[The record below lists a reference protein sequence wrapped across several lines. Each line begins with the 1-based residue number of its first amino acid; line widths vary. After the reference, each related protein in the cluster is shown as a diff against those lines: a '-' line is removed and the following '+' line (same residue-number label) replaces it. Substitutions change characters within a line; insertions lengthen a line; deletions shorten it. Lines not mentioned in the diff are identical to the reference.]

1 MTSNLTFQKIEN
13 EELTSLSLSVYKI
26 IGRIDPETAVE
37 FENTMRLFQK
47 QEKNILLD
55 FSQIAYINSFGIG
68 ILVDTQKNIVKNNG
82 TIKICGL
89 SESIKK
95 IFQITY
101 LTRVFEIYDDISQAV
116 KSFIPKSTAV

>member
-1 MTSNLTFQKIEN
+1 MTTNLTFQKIEN
-13 EELTSLSLSVYKI
+13 DELTRLSLSVYKI

-47 QEKNILLD
+47 KEKNILLD
-55 FSQIAYINSFGIG
+55 FSQVAYINSFGIG

-116 KSFIPKSTAV
+116 KSFVPKTTTV

>member
-1 MTSNLTFQKIEN
+1 MTTNLTFQKIES

-37 FENTMRLFQK
+37 FENTMRIFQK
-47 QEKNILLD
+47 QEKNILFD
-55 FSQIAYINSFGIG
+55 FSQVAYINSFGIG

-116 KSFIPKSTAV
+116 KSFSAKTTAV